1 MNNIRRRLLTRLG
14 SCCVELSM
22 KGVKNEKQEEIRMEN
37 NLTFKY
43 KEGKWIIC

>member
-1 MNNIRRRLLTRLG
+1 
-14 SCCVELSM
+14 M
-22 KGVKNEKQEEIRMEN
+22 KGVKNEKQEEIRREN